1 MPKAGEG
8 GGIKA
13 TRKQNRMVGS
23 KMGDISQKDAE
34 GLVLLCLSGDKPCY
48 FLLTFPFVF
57 VGYERGRS
65 M

>member
-1 MPKAGEG
+1 
-8 GGIKA
+8 
-13 TRKQNRMVGS
+13 MVGS